1 MLEQILVGLISGAV
15 FGLYGFITKAE
26 DGEAISPK
34 KLGRTIVVYGFAGML
49 VGLSGD
55 PVTEEAVVE
64 ATAVTVVLGEVFDKL
79 VSKLNREYAGRD
91 VQGSG
96 GG

>member
-1 MLEQILVGLISGAV
+1 MLQQIAIGVLSGVV
-15 FGLYGFITKAE
+15 FGLYGYLTKSE
-26 DGEAISPK
+26 PDEPIDPK
-34 KLGRTIVVYGFAGML
+34 KLGRTITVYGAAGML

-55 PVTEEAVVE
+55 PITEEAVVE